1 VAMTEK
7 VLNVNESQA
16 SDAKTYLKDTF
27 EESMALKVR
36 FFEEYGPSLI
46 AGAKLLGETLKNGK
60 KILICGNGGSAAD
73 SQHMAAELVGRMLL
87 ERRPLAALALTTD
100 SSNLTA
106 IGNDYGYDYIFSKQV
121 QGLGQKG
128 DCLVAIS
135 TSGNSKNVVLAA
147 EEAKKIGMTLIT
159 LTGGTGG
166 KLHAMGDVTLNVS
179 LAKNSSRTQESHIF
193 AIHSLVDLMDRYFL
207 PQI

>member
-1 VAMTEK
+1 MNKEAPNTP
-7 VLNVNESQA
+7 ES
-16 SDAKTYLKDTF
+16 YLKQTF
-27 EESMALKVR
+27 EESMALKQK
-36 FFEEYGPSLI
+36 FYDEYAASMIEGARLI
-46 AGAKLLGETLKNGK
+46 GSTLQNGK

-73 SQHMAAELVGRMLL
+73 SQHMAAELVGRMLI

-106 IGNDYGYDYIFSKQV
+106 IGNDYGYDYVFSKQV
-121 QGLGQKG
+121 EGLGQPG
-128 DCLVAIS
+128 DCLIAIS

-147 EEAKKIGMTLIT
+147 EQAKKLGMTLIT

-166 KLHAMGDVTLNVS
+166 KLHTMADVALNVS

-193 AIHSLVDLMDRYFL
+193 AIHSLVDLMDRYFFPKSKL
-207 PQI
+207 DH